1 MIKISRFLGFFMSL
15 LCAGLAYGSISA
27 EQELRWEQAKTAIN
41 RVPVAFKSLPGG
53 SLTHTLFT
61 IHGSNTV
68 GESLAPKMVMA
79 YLEAKGAKNLR
90 IVPLATPNEKL
101 IQGDLPSLGKTVEVA
116 IAAHG
121 SSTGFK
127 SLLNGDADIWASSR
141 SVKDKEV
148 SAAKDF
154 SDLQEPESEHVLGI
168 DGLAI
173 VVNPRNNISQ
183 LRKKQLGLIYSGQV
197 TNWSELGGPNVAI
210 SLFARD
216 ENSGTWDSFKNMVL
230 GKRYQLSEA
239 AQRFESSENLVRNVL
254 QHEGGIGFIGM
265 AFVGKSKLLAISDGP
280 AQAFEPSQL
289 TVATEDY
296 ALSRRLFFYT
306 HAQPSSEYVKEFMSF
321 AQGIYGQSIVRNE
334 GFISQNV
341 ESMNASLAKD
351 MPADYV
357 EMVKGAKRL
366 SVNFRFQEGSAQLDN
381 KALKDIQRLAYYVRE
396 QMPNSKLL
404 LIGFGD
410 KRKNEHRSKLL
421 SKLRAMAVKREL
433 SRLGIYPQKTTG
445 YGDFNPVASFE
456 GASKVKNRRVEVWL
470 R

>member
-1 MIKISRFLGFFMSL
+1 MIRTSRFLGFFMSL

-41 RVPVAFKSLPGG
+41 SVPVAFKSLPGG
-53 SLTHTLFT
+53 SSTHTLFT

-141 SVKDKEV
+141 PVKDKEV

-183 LRKKQLGLIYSGQV
+183 LSKEQLGLIYSGQV
-197 TNWSELGGPNVAI
+197 TNWSELGGPNVSI

-254 QHEGGIGFIGM
+254 QNEGGIGFIGM

-306 HAQPSSEYVKEFMSF
+306 HAQPSREYVKEFMNF

-341 ESMNASLAKD
+341 ESMAANLADD

-381 KALKDIQRLAYYVRE
+381 KAIKDIQRLAYYVRE

-433 SRLGIYPQKTTG
+433 SRLGIYPKKTTG

>member
-1 MIKISRFLGFFMSL
+1 
-15 LCAGLAYGSISA
+15 
-27 EQELRWEQAKTAIN
+27 
-41 RVPVAFKSLPGG
+41 
-53 SLTHTLFT
+53 
-61 IHGSNTV
+61 
-68 GESLAPKMVMA
+68 
-79 YLEAKGAKNLR
+79 
-90 IVPLATPNEKL
+90 
-101 IQGDLPSLGKTVEVA
+101 
-116 IAAHG
+116 
-121 SSTGFK
+121 
-127 SLLNGDADIWASSR
+127 
-141 SVKDKEV
+141 
-148 SAAKDF
+148 
-154 SDLQEPESEHVLGI
+154 
-168 DGLAI
+168 
-173 VVNPRNNISQ
+173 
-183 LRKKQLGLIYSGQV
+183 
-197 TNWSELGGPNVAI
+197 
-210 SLFARD
+210 
-216 ENSGTWDSFKNMVL
+216 
-230 GKRYQLSEA
+230 
-239 AQRFESSENLVRNVL
+239 
-254 QHEGGIGFIGM
+254 
-265 AFVGKSKLLAISDGP
+265 
-280 AQAFEPSQL
+280 
-289 TVATEDY
+289 
-296 ALSRRLFFYT
+296 
-306 HAQPSSEYVKEFMSF
+306 MSF

>member
-1 MIKISRFLGFFMSL
+1 MIKISRLLSFCAAF
-15 LCAGLAYGSISA
+15 LCAGLAYASISA
-27 EQELRWEQAKTAIN
+27 EQESRWSQAITAIN
-41 RVPVAFKSLPGG
+41 SVPAPLKSLPAGP
-53 SLTHTLFT
+53 SHTLFT

-68 GESLAPKMVMA
+68 GESLAPKMIMA
-79 YLEAKGAKNLR
+79 YLEAKGAKNVR
-90 IVPLATPNEKL
+90 IVPLDTDNEKL
-101 IQGDLPSLGKTVEVA
+101 VKGDFPRLGKTVEVA

-127 SLLNGDADIWASSR
+127 SLMNGKADIWASSR
-141 SVKDKEV
+141 SVKEKEV
-148 SAAKDF
+148 LAAKGF
-154 SDLQEPESEHVLGI
+154 SDLEDPESEHVLGI

-173 VVNPRNNISQ
+173 VVNPRNNVTQ
-183 LRKKQLGLIYSGQV
+183 LSKEQLGLIYSGQV
-197 TNWSELGGPNVAI
+197 SNWSELGGPDMTI

-230 GKRYQLSEA
+230 GKQFQLSGS

-254 QHEGGIGFIGM
+254 QNEGGIGFIGM

-280 AQAFEPSQL
+280 AQAFKPSQL

-306 HAQPSSEYVKEFMSF
+306 HGQPSNEYVTEFMRF
-321 AQGIYGQSIVRNE
+321 AQGINGQSIVRNE

-341 ESMNASLAKD
+341 ESMDASLADD

-381 KALKDIQRLAYYVRE
+381 KALKDIQRLAFYMQE

-456 GASKVKNRRVEVWL
+456 GASKIKNRRVEVWL

>member
-1 MIKISRFLGFFMSL
+1 MTQKSRLLAFLAGFL
-15 LCAGLAYGSISA
+15 IIGLAHGSISA
-27 EQELRWEQAKTAIN
+27 EQQLRWSQAKMAIKGT
-41 RVPVAFKSLPGG
+41 PKPLDTLPRG
-53 SLTHTLFT
+53 SAVHTLFT

-68 GESLAPKMVMA
+68 GESLGPNMVMA
-79 YLEAKGAKNLR
+79 YLEAKGAKNVR
-90 IVPLATPNEKL
+90 VSSLAEANEKV
-101 IQGDLPSLGKTVEVA
+101 IKGDFPDLGKTVQVA

-121 SSTGFK
+121 SSTGYK
-127 SLLNGDADIWASSR
+127 SLIQGDADIWASSR
-141 SVKDKEV
+141 PVKEKEV
-148 SAAKDF
+148 LAAQDF
-154 SDLQEPESEHVLGI
+154 SNLLNPESEHILGI

-173 VVNPRNNISQ
+173 VVNPKNSINQ
-183 LRKKQLGLIYSGQV
+183 LNKEQLGLIYSGEV
-197 TNWSELGGPNVAI
+197 TNWSELGGPNVKIA
-210 SLFARD
+210 LFARD

-230 GKRYQLSEA
+230 GKRFKLSA
-239 AQRFESSENLVRNVL
+239 DARRFESSENLVRNVL
-254 QHEGGIGFIGM
+254 QNEGGIGFIGM
-265 AFVGKSKLLAISDGP
+265 AFVGESKLLAISDGP
-280 AQAFEPSQL
+280 TQAFKPSQL

-306 HAQPSSEYVKEFMSF
+306 HRQPANAYVQEFMRF
-321 AQGIYGQSIVRNE
+321 AQGIKGQSIVRSE

-341 ESMNASLAKD
+341 ESMAAAQAEN
-351 MPADYV
+351 MPDDYV
-357 EMVKGAKRL
+357 EMVRGAKRL

-381 KALKDIQRLAYYVRE
+381 KALKDIQRLVYFMRE
-396 QMPNSKLL
+396 QSPGSKLL

-433 SRLGIYPQKTTG
+433 SKLGIYSDKTTG

>member
-1 MIKISRFLGFFMSL
+1 MIKTSRFLGFL
-15 LCAGLAYGSISA
+15 LSVLCTGLAYGSIST
-27 EQELRWEQAKTAIN
+27 EQERRWEQAKTAIN
-41 RVPVAFKSLPGG
+41 SVPVALKSLPGG
-53 SLTHTLFT
+53 TSTHTLFT

-68 GESLAPKMVMA
+68 GESLAAKMVMA

-90 IVPLATPNEKL
+90 IVPLDTPNEKL

-127 SLLNGDADIWASSR
+127 SLLSGDADIWASSR

-148 SAAKDF
+148 LAAKDF
-154 SDLQEPESEHVLGI
+154 SDLQNPESEHVLGI

-173 VVNPRNNISQ
+173 VVNPRNNLTQ
-183 LRKKQLGLIYSGQV
+183 LSKEQLGLIYSGQV

-230 GKRYQLSEA
+230 GKRYQLSES
-239 AQRFESSENLVRNVL
+239 AQRFESSEHLVRNVM
-254 QHEGGIGFIGM
+254 QNEGGIGFIGM

-280 AQAFEPSQL
+280 AQAFKPSQL

-306 HAQPSSEYVKEFMSF
+306 HAQPSSEYVQEFMNF
-321 AQGIYGQSIVRNE
+321 AQGINGQSIVRNE

-341 ESMNASLAKD
+341 ESMDAPLADD

-357 EMVKGAKRL
+357 EMVRGAKRL

>member
-1 MIKISRFLGFFMSL
+1 MIKTSRFLGFL
-15 LCAGLAYGSISA
+15 LSVLCTGLAYGSIST
-27 EQELRWEQAKTAIN
+27 EQERRWEQAKTAIN
-41 RVPVAFKSLPGG
+41 SVPVALKNLPGG
-53 SLTHTLFT
+53 TSTHTLFT

-68 GESLAPKMVMA
+68 GESLAAKMVMA

-90 IVPLATPNEKL
+90 IVPLDTPNEKL

-127 SLLNGDADIWASSR
+127 SLLSGDADIWASSR

-148 SAAKDF
+148 LAAKDF
-154 SDLQEPESEHVLGI
+154 SDLQNPESEHVLGI

-173 VVNPRNNISQ
+173 VVNPRNNLTQ
-183 LRKKQLGLIYSGQV
+183 LSKEQLGLIYSGQV

-230 GKRYQLSEA
+230 GKRYQLSES
-239 AQRFESSENLVRNVL
+239 AQRFESSEHLVRNVM
-254 QHEGGIGFIGM
+254 QNEGGIGFIGM

-280 AQAFEPSQL
+280 AQAFKPSQL

-306 HAQPSSEYVKEFMSF
+306 HAQPSSEYVQEFMNF
-321 AQGIYGQSIVRNE
+321 AQGINGQSIVRNE

-341 ESMNASLAKD
+341 ESMDAPLADD

-357 EMVKGAKRL
+357 EMVRGAKRL

>member
-1 MIKISRFLGFFMSL
+1 MFKYCRLFSFLVGFSII
-15 LCAGLAYGSISA
+15 GLAHGAISA
-27 EQELRWEQAKTAIN
+27 EQELRWSQAKVAIN
-41 RVPVAFKSLPGG
+41 GEPKRLESLPNG
-53 SLTHTLFT
+53 SSVQTLFT

-68 GESLAPKMVMA
+68 GESLAPNMVMA
-79 YLEAKGAKNLR
+79 YLEAKGAKNVRVSL
-90 IVPLATPNEKL
+90 LDQPNEKMVK
-101 IQGDLPSLGKTVEVA
+101 GDFPSLGKSVQVA

-121 SSTGFK
+121 SSTGYK
-127 SLLNGDADIWASSR
+127 SLINGDADIWASSR
-141 SVKDKEV
+141 AVKAKEV
-148 SAAKDF
+148 LAAKAF
-154 SDLQEPESEHVLGI
+154 SNLLEPQSEHILGI

-173 VVNPRNNISQ
+173 VVNPSNTVNQ
-183 LRKKQLGLIYSGQV
+183 LSKEQLGMIYSGQV
-197 TNWSELGGPNVAI
+197 TNWSELGGPDMII

-230 GKRYQLSEA
+230 GKRFKLSEL
-239 AQRFESSENLVRNVL
+239 AQRFESSEHLVRNVL
-254 QHEGGIGFIGM
+254 QNDGGIGFIGM

-280 AQAFEPSQL
+280 AQAFKPSQL

-306 HAQPSSEYVKEFMSF
+306 HSAPSNSYVQEFMRF
-321 AQGIYGQSIVRNE
+321 AQGIKGQAIVRSE

-341 ESMNASLAKD
+341 ESMVTAKAED
-351 MPADYV
+351 MPEDYV
-357 EMVKGAKRL
+357 ELVQGAKRL

-381 KALKDIQRLAYYVRE
+381 KALMDIQRLAYFVRE
-396 QMPNSKLL
+396 QNPNSKLV

-410 KRKNEHRSKLL
+410 KRKNEQRSKLL

-433 SRLGIYPQKTTG
+433 SRLGIYPEKTTG